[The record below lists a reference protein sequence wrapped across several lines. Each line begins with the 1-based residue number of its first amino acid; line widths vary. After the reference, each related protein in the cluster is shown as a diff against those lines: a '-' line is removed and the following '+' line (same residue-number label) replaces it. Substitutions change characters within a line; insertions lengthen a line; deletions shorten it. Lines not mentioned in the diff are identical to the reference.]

1 VFTLFSI
8 IGGEIMNNK
17 ENNNITTIK
26 VSMGT
31 RDRLIEIGKKN
42 ETYDELINNLISFWV
57 KNKK

>member
-1 VFTLFSI
+1 
-8 IGGEIMNNK
+8 MNNK